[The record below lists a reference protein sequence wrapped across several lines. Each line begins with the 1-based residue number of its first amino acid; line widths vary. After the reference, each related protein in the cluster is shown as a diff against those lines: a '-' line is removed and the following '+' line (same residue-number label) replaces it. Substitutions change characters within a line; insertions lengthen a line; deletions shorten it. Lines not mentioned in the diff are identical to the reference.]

1 MGGLEPRKG
10 SAMKSS
16 VFRLLLCCVVL
27 SGCVST
33 AKYETEVEER
43 KKMEGYNVALANRL
57 AAAKQYGEDKQTE
70 LAAARKELT
79 ACQGES
85 SALRDKNKV
94 VQADKDRAEIALAD
108 TGRKLDACKG
118 ETDSLSKE
126 LTRTKNA
133 ADRETADLRAQLDAR
148 AKENADALRAAEGK
162 NSDAVRDLEN
172 RFGADLRAAEKE
184 KADLR
189 ALLETKDREK
199 AEALLAAEAEN
210 TRKLGNFSADLAAR
224 DTQIADARRQL
235 ASVEAE
241 RDALARQKAEAEK
254 EKAEKID
261 EMSKT
266 YEGLLKNMKG
276 ELDKGNITI
285 SKLQGQLTVKMLNEI
300 LFASGS
306 AEVKREGRQVLD
318 SVAKALIEATDQA
331 VVIEG
336 HTDNVPISSSLS
348 ATYPSNWEL
357 STARAVSVVRYLVEK
372 GKMDPARISA
382 AGFGENRPV
391 VSNDTP
397 EGRQKNRRIEI
408 KLVPIP
414 KPEAEEAAK

>member
-1 MGGLEPRKG
+1 
-10 SAMKSS
+10 MKSS
-16 VFRLLLCCVVL
+16 VFKLFLCCVVL
-27 SGCVST
+27 TGCVST

-70 LAAARKELT
+70 LAATRKDLT

-85 SALRDKNKV
+85 SALRDKHKA

-118 ETDSLSKE
+118 ENDSLSKE
-126 LTRTKNA
+126 LTRTQNA
-133 ADRETADLRAQLDAR
+133 ADREKADLLAQLDAR
-148 AKENADALRAAEGK
+148 AKENAATLLAAEGK
-162 NSDAVRDLEN
+162 NADAVRDVEN
-172 RFGADLRAAEKE
+172 RYGAELRAAEKE
-184 KADLR
+184 KTDLR
-189 ALLETKDREK
+189 AMIEAKNREK

-210 TRKLGNFSADLAAR
+210 TRKLGTLSADLAAR
-224 DTQIADARRQL
+224 DTQVADARRQL
-235 ASVEAE
+235 AAVEAE
-241 RDALARQKAEAEK
+241 RDALAAQKAQAEK

-261 EMSKT
+261 EMWKT

-276 ELDKGNITI
+276 ELEKGNITI
-285 SKLQGQLTVKMLNEI
+285 SKLQGQLSVKMLNEI

-306 AEVKREGRQVLD
+306 AEVKKEGRQVLD
-318 SVAKALIEATDQA
+318 SLGKALGEANDQA

-336 HTDNVPISSSLS
+336 HTDNVPISASLS

-391 VSNDTP
+391 VANDTP

-414 KPEAEEAAK
+414 KAVEAEEAAK